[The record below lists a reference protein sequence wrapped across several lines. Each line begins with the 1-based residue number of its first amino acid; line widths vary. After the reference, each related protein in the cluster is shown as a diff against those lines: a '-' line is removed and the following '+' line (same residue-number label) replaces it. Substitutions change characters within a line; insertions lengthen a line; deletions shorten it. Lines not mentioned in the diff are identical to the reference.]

1 MTQRGND
8 LVNSHRVALLGLG
21 RTPTSYI
28 KQVRLLNFSW
38 AVVDFLLLFC
48 LAGCGTQHVE
58 LPTLPNTD
66 SAASHRTQ
74 TVRSHPSSGTFDL
87 LYITDRAPI
96 TASDSALSYGAER
109 ATFLSFGSVSIASTR
124 KPLTSKS
131 ELRVSAVSQT
141 GRFPATPYGV
151 EATANGLSR
160 SVEAVTA
167 HDQAAASLQAEV
179 ARRLSTS
186 DRKEVVVFVHGYG
199 NSFDAAALTT
209 GEICRS
215 LQNQFV
221 CIVLTW
227 PAGGSG
233 GFFFGY
239 NIDRESSEFSVA
251 DLKKAIRIIAE
262 TQGLERLHLLAHS
275 RGTDVLA
282 SVVQQLSIEAYVSQS
297 SMWQRYKIANV
308 VFFAPDIDLDVASSK
323 MFAWISDPD
332 LAFGN
337 KPRPSTVPPQGP
349 LHLTVYSSPRD
360 KALGASTLLFGSA
373 LRLGQLAVD
382 RLPKNRSEAASRWA
396 GSQMGELVDFI
407 EFPGGGFIGHSYFL
421 SNPAVKADFIA
432 LIRDRAKAGDPRRQI
447 LEIKR
452 PFWRVSDV
460 QQAL

>member
-1 MTQRGND
+1 MSNSLRASVLRRSRFKHAANHGRITQRGND

-38 AVVDFLLLFC
+38 AVVGFLLLFC

-167 HDQAAASLQAEV
+167 HDRRRIAA
-179 ARRLSTS
+179 
-186 DRKEVVVFVHGYG
+186 G
-199 NSFDAAALTT
+199 
-209 GEICRS
+209 RS
-215 LQNQFV
+215 R
-221 CIVLTW
+221 
-227 PAGGSG
+227 S
-233 GFFFGY
+233 
-239 NIDRESSEFSVA
+239 
-251 DLKKAIRIIAE
+251 
-262 TQGLERLHLLAHS
+262 
-275 RGTDVLA
+275 
-282 SVVQQLSIEAYVSQS
+282 
-297 SMWQRYKIANV
+297 
-308 VFFAPDIDLDVASSK
+308 
-323 MFAWISDPD
+323 
-332 LAFGN
+332 
-337 KPRPSTVPPQGP
+337 
-349 LHLTVYSSPRD
+349 
-360 KALGASTLLFGSA
+360 SA
-373 LRLGQLAVD
+373 LN
-382 RLPKNRSEAASRWA
+382 K
-396 GSQMGELVDFI
+396 
-407 EFPGGGFIGHSYFL
+407 
-421 SNPAVKADFIA
+421 
-432 LIRDRAKAGDPRRQI
+432 
-447 LEIKR
+447 
-452 PFWRVSDV
+452 
-460 QQAL
+460 